1 MESLTIEF
9 RSVEKGASFKRLSKK
24 DCMRQW
30 KRVCMS
36 NMKEDPREIKARFLF
51 MVKVTMTL
59 ALLTKEEVK

>member
-1 MESLTIEF
+1 
-9 RSVEKGASFKRLSKK
+9 
-24 DCMRQW
+24 
-30 KRVCMS
+30 MS